1 MSFDSS
7 KFELVGQPATTNNTQ
22 HMENYSKY
30 RKHSNDVEN
39 LYLVLSNQG
48 NKQLLNGSM
57 DLVTFKVKVKE
68 TTRVKRATTVEQSL
82 QFDMSQGLL
91 VGQGFQQAT
100 LSDFSVTV
108 KPTELVDKELLQA
121 LITLNQARVEKEYTP
136 ETWAIFKPIL
146 DEAVAVLANEQ
157 ATQTDVSAAVEN
169 LEKAVEQLEKMPDVA
184 NKADLEKQF
193 KRG

>member
-1 MSFDSS
+1 
-7 KFELVGQPATTNNTQ
+7 
-22 HMENYSKY
+22 
-30 RKHSNDVEN
+30 
-39 LYLVLSNQG
+39 
-48 NKQLLNGSM
+48 
-57 DLVTFKVKVKE
+57 
-68 TTRVKRATTVEQSL
+68 
-82 QFDMSQGLL
+82 MSQGLL

-157 ATQTDVSAAVEN
+157 ATQTDVSAAAEN
-169 LEKAVEQLEKMPDVA
+169 LEKAASQLEKCLM
-184 NKADLEKQF
+184 
-193 KRG
+193 

>member
-22 HMENYSKY
+22 QMENYSKY

-68 TTRVKRATTVEQSL
+68 TTRVKRATTVEQPL
-82 QFDMSQGLL
+82 H
-91 VGQGFQQAT
+91 
-100 LSDFSVTV
+100 
-108 KPTELVDKELLQA
+108 
-121 LITLNQARVEKEYTP
+121 LI
-136 ETWAIFKPIL
+136 
-146 DEAVAVLANEQ
+146 
-157 ATQTDVSAAVEN
+157 
-169 LEKAVEQLEKMPDVA
+169 
-184 NKADLEKQF
+184 
-193 KRG
+193 